1 MAFKRRHNINATF
14 SMASMTDVIFLL
26 LIFFMVTSTAVF
38 PNAIKVML
46 PQSKNQTT
54 NTPAARVT
62 IDKDNR
68 YYYSKGNKAP
78 IEILPEQL
86 GDMLETL
93 VNEEGEVFVS
103 INADKSIE
111 YGEVVRVLGIGAE
124 KGVKMVLATQ
134 PVKKK

>member
-46 PQSKNQTT
+46 PQSKNQVSS
-54 NTPAARVT
+54 TPAARVT

-68 YYYSKGNKAP
+68 YYFSKGNKTP
-78 IEILPEQL
+78 VEILPEQL
-86 GDMLETL
+86 DDMLEAL
-93 VNEEGEVFVS
+93 VLEEGEVFVA

-134 PVKKK
+134 PVKK

>member
-1 MAFKRRHNINATF
+1 
-14 SMASMTDVIFLL
+14 
-26 LIFFMVTSTAVF
+26 MVTSTAVF

-46 PQSKNQTT
+46 PQSKNQVSS
-54 NTPAARVT
+54 TPAARVT

-78 IEILPEQL
+78 IEIQPEQL
-86 GDMLETL
+86 SDMLETL
-93 VNEEGEVFVS
+93 VREEGEVFVS

-134 PVKKK
+134 PKKK

>member
-1 MAFKRRHNINATF
+1 
-14 SMASMTDVIFLL
+14 MASMTDVIFLL
-26 LIFFMVTSTAVF
+26 LIFFMVTSTAMF

-46 PQSKNQTT
+46 PQSKNQVS

-68 YYYSKGNKAP
+68 YYYSKGSKAP
-78 IEILPEQL
+78 VEIAPEQL
-86 GDMLETL
+86 GDILETL
-93 VNEEGEVFVS
+93 VTEEGEVFVS
-103 INADKSIE
+103 INAAKSIE

-134 PVKKK
+134 PVTK

>member
-68 YYYSKGNKAP
+68 YYYSKGTKAP
-78 IEILPEQL
+78 VEILPEQL